1 MTRTP
6 IYSRLLRLKHVR
18 PGPVQRAL
26 LGEGAFAVA
35 LLLVLAGLV
44 SAWALLVLPVAV
56 AIVVKCHDVL
66 AASLHRPDR
75 EADHLTA
82 STRTGRTGSG

>member
-6 IYSRLLRLKHVR
+6 IYSRLLRLQHVR

-35 LLLVLAGLV
+35 LLLVLADLV
-44 SAWALLVLPVAV
+44 SAWALLVLPLAVAV
-56 AIVVKCHDVL
+56 VVKCHDVL
-66 AASLHRPDR
+66 AANLDRPHRPDER
-75 EADHLTA
+75 RAA
-82 STRTGRTGSG
+82 STRTGRTGPI